1 MTTARP
7 NPYPGPRPFKQD
19 EALYGRD
26 RELLELLDLLIA
38 ERIVLLYSPSG
49 AGKTSLIQAALI
61 PALEREGFRVLPS
74 MRVGLE
80 TPSAAGT
87 ANRYIDSALQSL
99 EEGLHADA
107 PLPLTQVSDMGL
119 ADYLSTRAVAV
130 NQEGSTVLIFDQF
143 EEILTVDPT
152 DDAAK
157 TAFFRWLGQ
166 ALRDRQRWALF
177 SMREEFVAGLDPY
190 LRHLPTRLATT
201 FRLELLGE
209 EAALA
214 AIQEP
219 SRKAGV
225 DFSDA
230 AAHRLVDD
238 LRTVHVQRP
247 DGSTAPALGPNVEP
261 VQLQVV
267 CRRLWE
273 RLPDDATSI
282 AEADIGT
289 VGDVEAALQS
299 YYAEQVAAVAL
310 ATGVRER
317 TIREWVDRQ
326 LITPA
331 GIRGQVL
338 LGADASAGLDDRAI
352 WPLVDAHLVRVERRR
367 GATWF
372 ELAHD
377 RLIEPV
383 RSDNAAWR
391 AAHLSTMQQQA
402 ALWQEAGRPDGMLL
416 RDAALLEAEQW
427 SAEHA
432 DDLEEHER
440 AYLQESQAARA
451 VAERERRQARRIR
464 RWAIGA
470 SIAVVIAVAAL
481 GGVIYLA
488 NQLQQQLS
496 EVQRA
501 LSLTV
506 AFESARHLEDQPD
519 LALLLAL
526 EAINT
531 RDTPEAR
538 YSLLTALEHS
548 PQLLKLLSPGG
559 RGAGQAIWDAAYSPD
574 GKTLATAGPEGHVN
588 LWNPETGQRTTL
600 PPEPAESGNTITVAF
615 DPTGHTLAA
624 GTRDG
629 RVILWTLSA
638 NQTISKT
645 LGAHDGQVDGLA
657 FSPDG
662 RLLASVS
669 QDGLRLWDMAA
680 GGQPL
685 SASLPQEAHESARSV
700 AFSPDGR
707 VLALGSDTGRV
718 RRIEQTASGWQAQSL
733 MAFGPEE
740 KALVNAVAFSP
751 DGEWLAAGTEKG
763 TVAFW
768 KLATGESFAVKQHD
782 DQVEAIAFS
791 PDSRT
796 LASSG
801 RDRTIRLWDVASQ
814 TPLASPL
821 MGHSD
826 WVTGVRFSPDGKVLA
841 STGADGKVILW
852 RASVGPRLAQPLAG
866 LGDEGWAV
874 AVNRAGD
881 QIAASGKAGKV
892 VLWNLSAGQ
901 AITLTGEGGP
911 VRAVAFSPDG
921 KILAA
926 AGQDGA
932 VRLWDATG
940 SSQQPLRRLAH
951 CEGCFV
957 SDVAISSDG
966 RTLASSGFD
975 KRVVLWDLTANPPT
989 SRALEGHADD
999 VWSVAFNP
1007 DGTQLA
1013 SCDARGQIRLW
1024 DARTGSAVGAPWLAP
1039 GSNGAIC
1046 SSLAFTP
1053 YGGRLAAGDHDGIV
1067 TLWDVES
1074 AKPIGRLARHT
1085 GPVTDVA
1092 FSPDDRVLVSSSL
1105 DGTVILWDVE
1115 SDRQVGEPLRAH
1127 VGPVNAVAFSPDGK
1141 TLVSAGDDHRVI
1153 RWNADLESWT
1163 EQACAIANR
1172 NLTAE
1177 EWQQYLPNIPYR
1189 ETCPGAKLAQ
1199 P

>member
-1 MTTARP
+1 
-7 NPYPGPRPFKQD
+7 
-19 EALYGRD
+19 
-26 RELLELLDLLIA
+26 
-38 ERIVLLYSPSG
+38 
-49 AGKTSLIQAALI
+49 
-61 PALEREGFRVLPS
+61 
-74 MRVGLE
+74 
-80 TPSAAGT
+80 
-87 ANRYIDSALQSL
+87 
-99 EEGLHADA
+99 
-107 PLPLTQVSDMGL
+107 
-119 ADYLSTRAVAV
+119 
-130 NQEGSTVLIFDQF
+130 
-143 EEILTVDPT
+143 
-152 DDAAK
+152 
-157 TAFFRWLGQ
+157 
-166 ALRDRQRWALF
+166 
-177 SMREEFVAGLDPY
+177 
-190 LRHLPTRLATT
+190 
-201 FRLELLGE
+201 
-209 EAALA
+209 
-214 AIQEP
+214 
-219 SRKAGV
+219 
-225 DFSDA
+225 
-230 AAHRLVDD
+230 
-238 LRTVHVQRP
+238 
-247 DGSTAPALGPNVEP
+247 
-261 VQLQVV
+261 
-267 CRRLWE
+267 
-273 RLPDDATSI
+273 
-282 AEADIGT
+282 
-289 VGDVEAALQS
+289 
-299 YYAEQVAAVAL
+299 
-310 ATGVRER
+310 
-317 TIREWVDRQ
+317 
-326 LITPA
+326 
-331 GIRGQVL
+331 L
-338 LGADASAGLDDRAI
+338 LGADASAGLDDQAI
-352 WPLVDAHLVRVERRR
+352 WPLVDAHLVRAERRR

-377 RLIEPV
+377 RLIGPV
-383 RSDNAAWR
+383 RADNAAWR

-416 RDAALLEAEQW
+416 RDAALIEAEQW

-440 AYLQESQAARA
+440 VYLVESQEARA
-451 VAERERRQARRIR
+451 VTERERRQARRIR
-464 RWAIGA
+464 RWAVGA

-481 GGVIYLA
+481 GAIIYLA
-488 NQLQQQLS
+488 NQLQQQLL

-531 RDTPEAR
+531 RDTSEAR

-574 GKTLATAGPEGHVN
+574 GKTLATAGPEGNVN

-600 PPEPAESGNTITVAF
+600 PPEPPESGNTIAVAF
-615 DPTGHTLAA
+615 DPTGRTLAA

-629 RVILWTLSA
+629 RVILWPVGMSP
-638 NQTISKT
+638 TISKT
-645 LGAHDGQVDGLA
+645 LGAHGGQVDGLA

-669 QDGLRLWDMAA
+669 QDGLRLWDIAA

-707 VLALGSDTGRV
+707 VLALGSDVGRV

-763 TVAFW
+763 IVAFW
-768 KLATGESFAVKQHD
+768 KLATGEYFAVKQHD

-791 PDSRT
+791 PDSRM
-796 LASSG
+796 LASSS

-814 TPLASPL
+814 TPLAPPL

-826 WVTGVRFSPDGKVLA
+826 WVTGVRFSPDGKMLA

-852 RASVGPRLAQPLAG
+852 RGSAGPRLAQPLAG

-874 AVNRAGD
+874 AVSPSGD
-881 QIAASGKAGKV
+881 QIAASGKDGKV
-892 VLWNLSAGQ
+892 MLWNLSAGQ
-901 AITLTGEGGP
+901 AITLTGEGGS
-911 VRAVAFSPDG
+911 VRAVAFSHDG
-921 KILAA
+921 KTVAA

-951 CEGCFV
+951 CESCFV
-957 SDVAISSDG
+957 SDVAFSGDG

-989 SRALEGHADD
+989 SRALEGHIDD
-999 VWSVAFNP
+999 VWSVAFSL

-1013 SCDARGQIRLW
+1013 SCDAQGQIRLW

-1039 GSNGAIC
+1039 GSNSAIC

-1189 ETCPGAKLAQ
+1189 ETCPGVKLVQ